1 VYSSKQTR
9 IEKDTSPLS
18 NIVEHATAT
27 MNILKQDYS
36 DEDHVFVFDNPTTH
50 QTK

>member
-1 VYSSKQTR
+1 MAQNQPVYSSKQTR
-9 IEKDTSPLS
+9 IEKGYFTNS

-36 DEDHVFVFDNPTTH
+36 DEDHVFGI
-50 QTK
+50 